1 VLELAFSTRDLAHT
15 RLGFSP
21 LWEVVTSRRL
31 LARPTISPLHRRW
44 AAQAR
49 PALAAAGLGTGLL
62 DDLIPPHGYLPDFLN
77 PPPGAAVPSAQA
89 EQALEAELAVVART
103 THERIRGDLER
114 LELWTPRVRA
124 FHQDPEAVL
133 PLLLDEVRGYWQAA
147 LAPHWTRL
155 RGVLEGD
162 VLHQSRRFAA
172 EGSAGVLRGLHPS
185 VEWCTE
191 KLMLPLACCGGSGS
205 LAGRGLL
212 LVPSAFV
219 GPTRTMMINRP
230 GEVVQLCYPSRGVGL
245 LWEQGPAQV
254 PEAVAAVL
262 GRSRALLLAELS
274 APASTTELSHRTG
287 MSAGGVSQHLTA
299 LRAAGIVAS
308 QRMGRSVLYERTQLA
323 DSLLAAAG

>member
-1 VLELAFSTRDLAHT
+1 VLELAFSARDLAHT
-15 RLGFSP
+15 RLAFSP
-21 LWEVVTSRRL
+21 LWEVVTSRRVL
-31 LARPTISPLHRRW
+31 IRPTISPLHRRW
-44 AAQAR
+44 AAQAG
-49 PALAAAGLGTGLL
+49 PAMAAAGVGTGLL
-62 DDLIPPHGYLPDFLN
+62 ADLIPAYGYLPDFLN
-77 PPPGAAVPSAQA
+77 PPPGTALPSAQA
-89 EQALEAELAVVART
+89 EQALEAELAVIART
-103 THERIRGDLER
+103 TPERIQADLER
-114 LELWTPRVRA
+114 IAVWSPQVRA
-124 FHQDPEAVL
+124 FHQDPAAAM
-133 PLLLDEVRGYWQAA
+133 PQLLDELRGYWLAA

-155 RGVLEGD
+155 RTVLEGD

-172 EGSAGVLRGLHPS
+172 EGSAGVLRGLHSS
-185 VEWCTE
+185 VEWCGE
-191 KLMLPLACCGGSGS
+191 KLTLPLSCCGTSGS

-219 GPTRTMMINRP
+219 GPTSTMMVNRP
-230 GEVVQLCYPSRGVGL
+230 SEVVQLCYPSRGVGL

-262 GRSRALLLAELS
+262 GRSRALLLAELA

-308 QRMGRSVLYERTQLA
+308 QRMGRSVLYQRTHLA

>member
-1 VLELAFSTRDLAHT
+1 VLELAFSARDLAHT
-15 RLGFSP
+15 RLAFSP

-31 LARPTISPLHRRW
+31 LTRPTVSPLHRRF
-44 AAQAR
+44 AAHAR
-49 PALAAAGLGTGLL
+49 TELTAAGLGTGLL
-62 DDLIPPHGYLPDFLN
+62 ADLIPVHGYLPDFLN
-77 PPPGAAVPSAQA
+77 PPPGTATPSAQA
-89 EQALEAELAVVART
+89 DQALEAELAVVART
-103 THERIRGDLER
+103 PPERVRADLER
-114 LELWTPRVRA
+114 ITAWTPMVHA
-124 FHQDPEAVL
+124 FHQDPAAVM
-133 PLLLDEVRGYWQAA
+133 PQLLDEVRGYWQAV

-155 RGVLEGD
+155 RTVLEGD

-172 EGSAGVLRGLHPS
+172 EGSAGVLRGLHSS
-185 VEWCTE
+185 VEWCGE
-191 KLMLPLACCGGSGS
+191 KLTLPLSCCGTSGS

-219 GPTRTMMINRP
+219 GPTTTMMVNRP
-230 GEVVQLCYPSRGVGL
+230 SEVVQLCYPSRGVAL

-262 GRSRALLLAELS
+262 GRSRALLLAELA

-308 QRMGRSVLYERTQLA
+308 QRTGRSVLYQRTHLA